1 MEIEQLEKV
10 ATLIG
15 EPARIKMLWAL
26 MDGRAYTATELA
38 IAADVSPQSASMH
51 LSKLVA
57 ANFLKVISQG
67 RHRYY
72 SYHRAEIAYVVE
84 SLASLVPQT
93 IITKGHN
100 TTNTT
105 FRYCRSCYDHL
116 AGTVGVAMTDRM
128 LKLEY
133 LIEKNSSYELS
144 VNGYRFF
151 NEIGINTD
159 LLLEQKRP
167 LIKPCLDWS
176 ERRFHLAGSGG
187 AAMLQKMLTDQWLRR
202 VNDSRT
208 LVFTSIGRSKIYD
221 LLGLVI

>member
-1 MEIEQLEKV
+1 MEIAQLEKV

-26 MDGRAYTATELA
+26 MEGRAYTATELA
-38 IAADVSPQSASMH
+38 IAADVSAQSASMH

-57 ANFLKVISQG
+57 ANLLKVISQG

-72 SYHRAEIAYVVE
+72 SYHRAEVAYVVE
-84 SLASLVPQT
+84 SLAGLVPQT
-93 IITKGHN
+93 VITKGH
-100 TTNTT
+100 TATNTP

-116 AGTVGVAMTDRM
+116 AGTVGVAITDRL

-133 LIEKNSSYELS
+133 LIEKDSSFDLS
-144 VNGYRFF
+144 INGYKFF
-151 NEIGINTD
+151 NEFGINTH
-159 LLLEQKRP
+159 LLLKQKRP
-167 LIKPCLDWS
+167 FIKPCLDWS

-187 AAMLQKMLTDQWLRR
+187 AAMLHKMLDSQWVRKLP
-202 VNDSRT
+202 DSRT

>member
-26 MDGRAYTATELA
+26 MEGRAYTATELA

-57 ANFLKVISQG
+57 ANLLKVITQG

-72 SYHRAEIAYVVE
+72 SYHRAEVAYVVE
-84 SLASLVPQT
+84 SLAGLVPQT
-93 IITKGHN
+93 VITKGH
-100 TTNTT
+100 TATNTP

-116 AGTVGVAMTDRM
+116 AGTVGVAITDSM

-133 LIEKNSSYELS
+133 LIEKDFSYELS
-144 VNGYRFF
+144 INGHRFF
-151 NEIGINTD
+151 NEFGINTD
-159 LLLEQKRP
+159 LLLKQKRP
-167 LIKPCLDWS
+167 FLKPCLDWS
-176 ERRFHLAGSGG
+176 ERRFHLAGSVG
-187 AAMLQKMLTDQWLRR
+187 AAMLHKMLDDQWVRR
-202 VNDSRT
+202 VHDSRT
-208 LVFTSIGRSKIYD
+208 IVFTSIGRSKIYD
-221 LLGLVI
+221 LLGLEI